1 MRKEFLQLPVQ
12 AVMAE
17 LHNMEPLGKVSVNE
31 ISEKYTQ
38 SQYYSYYKF
47 FFNFSKLLIELSRL
61 FQCFPVFC
69 SFISTSARKRQKI
82 SSFQTFLGGI
92 EIELQNTG
100 KYSN

>member
-1 MRKEFLQLPVQ
+1 MRKEFLQLPAQ

-47 FFNFSKLLIELSRL
+47 FFNFSKLLIELCLVYFNAFQYFAASFLHPHENVRKSLVFRL
-61 FQCFPVFC
+61 F
-69 SFISTSARKRQKI
+69 
-82 SSFQTFLGGI
+82 
-92 EIELQNTG
+92 
-100 KYSN
+100 